1 MDSKKEMYDLKKFNK
16 ELIDEVF
23 ECKRVL
29 MEVSEFLY
37 DYKED
42 FEDRNELANMYDRI
56 MAVNLPNK

>member
-1 MDSKKEMYDLKKFNK
+1 MDSKKEMYELKKLNK

-23 ECKRVL
+23 ECKKIL
-29 MEVSEFLY
+29 MEVSDFLY

-42 FEDRNELANMYDRI
+42 FEDITTLTDMYDRI

>member
-1 MDSKKEMYDLKKFNK
+1 MDSKKEMYELKKFNK

-23 ECKRVL
+23 ECKKVL
-29 MEVSEFLY
+29 MEVSDFLY

-42 FEDRNELANMYDRI
+42 FEDRTTLADMYDRI